1 MYMDNDDSTLSAAV
15 SAQATQATNLLMN
28 STYSQYE
35 PLALHINPFVP
46 YFNGVSM
53 VYPQLPHTIHD
64 NTDKTHIEALPKLVT
79 GHFAPNPTLL
89 SPGLSGS
96 SLSMSPSSDHVSL
109 DTQFLCPPY
118 AQTDT
123 IPVSFV
129 HASSQPTGDLANIPS
144 SDGWTQHMCSELFGA
159 TISSSQHVTEWA
171 NELGNVDFGMDNG
184 LNVQTV
190 SHSAHAHVDM
200 AYPETLPKPAAKDTR
215 KRKTETPAR
224 KRRCTNSR
232 PADACIKNEV
242 GSRKRKT
249 LSDAQKRRFYTWL
262 INNIDNPYPNDDER
276 INELCGDGI
285 SKTNFKWWFSNHR
298 HRSLE
303 HCVGEDGRRKFK
315 AKLPFYKACIRLG
328 IDIPWGIPE
337 DIQALL
343 KPARR

>member
-1 MYMDNDDSTLSAAV
+1 MYMDNDDSALLATV

-28 STYSQYE
+28 STYPQYE
-35 PLALHINPFVP
+35 PHGLYANTLIPYLHGI
-46 YFNGVSM
+46 SM
-53 VYPQLPHTIHD
+53 VYPQVPHAVRD
-64 NTDKTHIEALPKLVT
+64 NTDKTHIETLPKLVT
-79 GHFAPNPTLL
+79 GHFALDNILL

-96 SLSMSPSSDHVSL
+96 SQSMSPSSDHVSL

-123 IPVSFV
+123 IPVPFV
-129 HASSQPTGDLANIPS
+129 HASSQPTGDLANITS

-171 NELGNVDFGMDNG
+171 NELGNVDFGMGNG
-184 LNVQTV
+184 LVQQV
-190 SHSAHAHVDM
+190 SRNAHADM
-200 AYPETLPKPAAKDTR
+200 AYPETVPKPAAKDTH

-224 KRRCTNSR
+224 KRRRTNSR
-232 PADACIKNEV
+232 PADACIKNKD

-249 LSDAQKRRFYTWL
+249 LSDDQKRRYYTWL

-276 INELCGDGI
+276 TKELCGDDI

-303 HCVGEDGRRKFK
+303 HCVGEDGRRTFK

-328 IDIPWGIPE
+328 IDIPWEIPE

-343 KPARR
+343 KPTHR